1 MSTAPRTRTTARIA
15 ATAAFVAALAA
26 PSAAFASPDSSLSEP
41 TSRGE
46 AVVGFAGALP
56 ASLTPGASLRG
67 YQVVSVDAGG
77 AFAVVKAADV
87 SAVRSDLAGLPG
99 LRYVEDNVTKVAL
112 VTPNDSQFG
121 SQYGPQMMGAPA
133 AWGQAGY
140 GSSSVIV
147 SVIDTGIRRT
157 HQDFNSSRILA
168 GWDYQNNDSNP
179 ADDCDHGTHTSG
191 TVAATTNNGVG
202 VAGMSQATI
211 LPYKVLSAPDILGR
225 CSGSAANIASAIRA
239 AADNGAKVISMSI
252 GGPDST
258 VEHDAVTYAYN
269 KGVIIVA
276 AAGNDG
282 GSNSIDYPGAYPEVI
297 AVAALDSNKAR
308 ASYSDGGPQLDIA
321 APGSNVLST
330 IDDSDSAYATMS
342 GTSMATPHVSGA
354 IALALSCAPAGT
366 TRTQIV
372 NALYST
378 AEDLGAAGRDDLY
391 GYGLARVD
399 RLVANICTG
408 NPPANNAPTASF
420 TTSASGLTVTANGSG
435 STDPDGDTLTY
446 AWTWGDGGTSTGV
459 SPSHTYA
466 AAGTYTIGLT
476 VNDGRG
482 GTNSTTRTVTV
493 STSSDPDPSTPN
505 LTSGQQITVTLSG
518 TGDEKFYKIAVPA
531 GKSQLQVVMTGP
543 ACGLLGCTF
552 DADLYTRVSARP
564 NDTTYTCRPFASGS
578 NETCT
583 HASPAAG
590 YWYIRVDAYTGGGS
604 VTLKA
609 TVS

>member
-1 MSTAPRTRTTARIA
+1 VPSPYRYALVLAAVVAAAAPASAYAVPDRPA
-15 ATAAFVAALAA
+15 AT
-26 PSAAFASPDSSLSEP
+26 SQP

-46 AVVGFAGALP
+46 AVVGFVSALP
-56 ASLTPGASLRG
+56 AGLAAGSSLRG
-67 YQVVSVDAGG
+67 FEVTRVDANG
-77 AFAVVKAADV
+77 AFAVVRASDV
-87 SAVRSDLAGLPG
+87 AAVRSAMRGLPG

-112 VTPNDSQFG
+112 VAPNDSQYG
-121 SQYGPQMMGAPA
+121 SQYGPQMMGFPA
-133 AWGQAGY
+133 AWGQVGY
-140 GSSSVIV
+140 GSSSVVV
-147 SVIDTGIRRT
+147 SMIDTGIRRT
-157 HQDFNSSRILA
+157 HQDFQSSRILQ
-168 GWDYQNNDSNP
+168 GYDYQNGDNNP

-211 LPYKVLSAPDILGR
+211 LPYKVLSGPDILGR

-282 GSNSIDYPGAYPEVI
+282 SANSIDYPGAYPESI

-308 ASYSDGGPQLDIA
+308 ASYSDGGPQLDIS

-330 IDDSDSAYATMS
+330 IGSGDTAYGTMS
-342 GTSMATPHVSGA
+342 GTSMATPHVAGA
-354 IALALSCAPAGT
+354 LALALSCAPAGT

-378 AEDLGAAGRDDLY
+378 AEDLGTAGRDDNF
-391 GYGLARVD
+391 GYGLARAD
-399 RLVANICTG
+399 RLVAAICTG
-408 NPPANNAPTASF
+408 GGPANNPPTASF
-420 TTSASGLTVTANGSG
+420 TTSTSGLTASVNGSG
-435 STDPDGDTLTY
+435 STDPDGDALTY
-446 AWTWGDGGTSTGV
+446 AWTWGDGATGSGV
-459 SPSHTYA
+459 TASHAYA
-466 AAGTYTIGLT
+466 AAGTYTVGLT
-476 VNDGRG
+476 VSDGRG
-482 GTNSTTRTVTV
+482 GSASTTRSVTV
-493 STSSDPDPSTPN
+493 AASGDPDPSTPN
-505 LTSGQQITVTLSG
+505 LTSGQQINVTLTG
-518 TGDEKFYKIAVPA
+518 AGDEKFFKIAVPA

-543 ACGLLGCTF
+543 ACGLLSCAF
-552 DADLYTRVSARP
+552 DADLYTLLGARP
-564 NDTTYTCRPFASGS
+564 TDTTYTCRPYASGS

-583 HASPAAG
+583 HASPATG
-590 YWYIRVDAYTGGGS
+590 YWYVRVDDYTGTGT